1 MPQISLKAARVNA
14 NLTQAEVAKRL
25 HKNKQTITNWENGKT
40 KVSAADLLIL
50 CDMYKISPSAIQD
63 GLPCSRLALRQIA
76 CLRLP
81 LCSVSDRR
89 LRNTEAVSDS

>member
-25 HKNKQTITNWENGKT
+25 HKNKQTITNWESGKT

-50 CDMYKISPSAIQD
+50 CDMYKISPSDIH
-63 GLPCSRLALRQIA
+63 LP
-76 CLRLP
+76 
-81 LCSVSDRR
+81 
-89 LRNTEAVSDS
+89 

>member
-25 HKNKQTITNWENGKT
+25 HKTKKTITNWESGKT

-50 CDMYKISPSAIQD
+50 CDMYKISPSAI
-63 GLPCSRLALRQIA
+63 
-76 CLRLP
+76 RLP
-81 LCSVSDRR
+81 
-89 LRNTEAVSDS
+89 

>member
-25 HKNKQTITNWENGKT
+25 HKNKQTITNWESGKT

-50 CDMYKISPSAIQD
+50 CDMYKISPSAI
-63 GLPCSRLALRQIA
+63 
-76 CLRLP
+76 RLP
-81 LCSVSDRR
+81 
-89 LRNTEAVSDS
+89 

>member
-25 HKNKQTITNWENGKT
+25 HKNKQTITNWESGKT

-50 CDMYKISPSAIQD
+50 CDMYKISPSAIH
-63 GLPCSRLALRQIA
+63 LL
-76 CLRLP
+76 
-81 LCSVSDRR
+81 
-89 LRNTEAVSDS
+89 

>member
-25 HKNKQTITNWENGKT
+25 HKNKQTITNWESGKT

-50 CDMYKISPSAIQD
+50 CDMYNISPSAIH
-63 GLPCSRLALRQIA
+63 LP
-76 CLRLP
+76 
-81 LCSVSDRR
+81 
-89 LRNTEAVSDS
+89 